1 MENIIINNQ
10 EETEKLGKHL
20 YLFVLTTIVFAIALT
35 IYMVISYLNY
45 ESAVVVST
53 ASDVSSIPMYQVFSS
68 WAEGNLGKL
77 LAMLGFIGTALVYS
91 ITHKGS
97 VLLFGI
103 IVSLIAG
110 GMVGISSTFFNAGQA
125 SFTVGSLF
133 LSSAMIG

>member
-1 MENIIINNQ
+1 MEKIIK
-10 EETEKLGKHL
+10 EESEKIGKNL
-20 YLFVLTTIVFAIALT
+20 YLFVLTTIIFAIALS

-45 ESAVVVST
+45 ESAVII
-53 ASDVSSIPMYQVFSS
+53 SSNSNSNILVDSINIFSS

-77 LAMLGFIGTALVYS
+77 LTMLGFAGTFLIYTM
-91 ITHKGS
+91 THKGA

-110 GMVGISSTFFNAGQA
+110 GLVGISSSFFNAGQA